1 MTRSGFVLDC
11 ACFCINGTHRNR
23 SCGLYIRHLR
33 IAFAIAAL
41 FAALDPWIG
50 SQAAAAQVDAKGV
63 QAPIG
68 FADVIERVKPTVVGV
83 RAKIDGGTVPGEP
96 NEEVPFPPESPL
108 ERFFR
113 QFGMPTPH
121 KPTPKPDSAALGSG
135 FFVSGDGYVVTNNHV
150 VANGKDL
157 EVTTDGGKIYQA
169 QLIGSD
175 PLTDIALIKVT
186 GNSDFPFVR
195 FAEVEP
201 RIGDWVLPVGNPFGL
216 GGTVTAGIVS
226 ARGRDIGA
234 GPYDD
239 FIQIDAPVNRGNSGG
254 PTFNV
259 QGEVIGVNTAIFS
272 PSGGSVGVAFDIP
285 AETVKLVVGQLKDK
299 GHVTRGWLGVQIQAV
314 TPAIAEALEMKSA
327 EGTLV
332 AELEPTGPAVKS
344 GLEVGDVITSV
355 NGDAIKTSRELARK
369 IAAMAPGTSVR
380 LGVFGNGQEKTI
392 TLNLGTLPDKSEAKT
407 EQQQAPSEP
416 SSLGLTLAPAGK
428 VPGAGDRGVVITGID
443 PDGRAAESGLQTGD
457 VILNV
462 GQAAVNMPAD
472 VRKFLNEA
480 HAQSKRSILM
490 RVKRGDVTTFVAVA
504 LG

>member
-1 MTRSGFVLDC
+1 MTRCFILDRIGFHIST
-11 ACFCINGTHRNR
+11 AHRHC
-23 SCGLYIRHLR
+23 SCRLYARRLLV
-33 IAFAIAAL
+33 AFAIAAS
-41 FAALDPWIG
+41 FAALDLWIG
-50 SQAAAAQVDAKGV
+50 SQAGAAQVDAKG
-63 QAPIG
+63 APAPVG
-68 FADVIERVKPTVVGV
+68 FADVIERVKATVVGV
-83 RAKIDGGTVPGEP
+83 RANFEGGTLPGEP
-96 NEEVPFPPESPL
+96 NEDIPFSPESPL

-113 QFGMPTPH
+113 QFGIPTPH
-121 KPTPKPDSAALGSG
+121 KPAPKPGSALGSG

-157 EVTTDGGKIYQA
+157 QVTTDGGKTYQA

-175 PLTDIALIKVT
+175 PLTDIALIKVS
-186 GNSDFPFVR
+186 GNTDFPFVK

-239 FIQIDAPVNRGNSGG
+239 FIQIDAPVNKGNSGG

-259 QGEVIGVNTAIFS
+259 KGEVIGVNTAIFS

-285 AETVKLVVGQLKDK
+285 AETVKLVIGQLKDT
-299 GHVTRGWLGVQIQAV
+299 GHVTRGWIGVQVQSV
-314 TPAIAEALEMKSA
+314 TPTIAEALGMKNA
-327 EGTLV
+327 EGSLV
-332 AELEPTGPAVKS
+332 AELELAGPAVKS

-355 NGDAIKTSRELARK
+355 NGDAIRDSRELARK

-380 LGVFGNGQEKTI
+380 LGVFRNGQEKTVA
-392 TLNLGTLPDKSEAKT
+392 LSLGTLPEKSEAKT
-407 EQQQAPSEP
+407 EQQPAPSEP
-416 SSLGLTLAPAGK
+416 SSLGLTLAPASK
-428 VPGAGDRGVVITGID
+428 LPGAGDRGVVITAID

-462 GQAAVNMPAD
+462 GQAAVNTPAD
-472 VRKFLNEA
+472 VKKFVNEA
-480 HAQSKRSILM
+480 RAQSKHSILM
-490 RVKRGDVTTFVAVA
+490 RVKRGDATTFVAVS